1 MTTEPNGRPISAVIR
16 DIVQNIQ
23 DIVRSEL
30 RLAKT
35 ELSEEIGKAK
45 GAGSQLGLAAL
56 FGFYAMLFALLA
68 AVFALSMVVPYWAAA
83 LIVAAVM
90 SLAAGIMYSSGR
102 KRLRDVH
109 PVPEHTVETMK
120 ANIQWAK
127 QHTK

>member
-1 MTTEPNGRPISAVIR
+1 MDTNGRSISSVLR

-35 ELSEEIGKAK
+35 ELAEQATKAK
-45 GAGSQLGLAAL
+45 GAGLRLAAAAVC
-56 FGFYAMLFALLA
+56 GFFAMFFILLG
-68 AVFALSMVVPYWAAA
+68 AVFALSIVVPNWAAA
-83 LIVAAVM
+83 TIVAVLMAV
-90 SLAAGIMYSSGR
+90 AGGGMYASGR
-102 KRLRDVH
+102 RRLQEVH
-109 PVPEHTVETMK
+109 PIPEQTVETVK